1 MPIDEYDLAVIG
13 GGLAGKVA
21 ALRAAELGG
30 RTVLVEAGPRDK
42 YPANSRYT
50 GGVFHIAFQDI
61 HADPEELIKAVLRAT
76 GGFADKQLAAALA
89 ETAGR
94 AMDWLGDHGARIGLG
109 GDLGFMRNMLEP
121 YSLREPG
128 FPNHWPDKGADR
140 LLDELERRILDN
152 GGTVIWDTRA
162 RRLVMDGR
170 RCVGVEV
177 TGQDGAPRTIMAS
190 SVLLADGGFQGN
202 PDLVRRYISPKP
214 EALCTR
220 GAGTGLGDGLQMAEE
235 AGAALAALDRFYG
248 HVQCAEAVDNNLLWP
263 YPILDIVASAA
274 VVVGPDGRR
283 FTDEGLGGVS
293 LANAIA
299 RLEDPLSSF
308 VVMDEHIW
316 DTLGRDFLLP
326 PNPTIEERGAKVIRA
341 RSVAELA
348 AVTGLHAQNLAMTL
362 EQHNAAISS
371 GDAGCLDI
379 PRTGSG
385 STLGR
390 APSPI
395 STHSL
400 VAIRLAAGITYT
412 MGGIVTDPDGQVVH
426 RDGDTMFGLY
436 AAGATTAGL
445 EGGPVSGYV
454 GGLAKALVF
463 GLRAAEHA
471 AAGASEPSTFA
482 VATGK

>member
-1 MPIDEYDLAVIG
+1 MEQYDLAVVG

-21 ALRAAELGG
+21 ALRAAALGG
-30 RTVLVEAGPRDK
+30 RTILIEAGPRNK

-61 HADPEELIKAVLRAT
+61 YSEPEELAKAIVKAT
-76 GGFADKQLAAALA
+76 DGFADTRLASALT
-89 ETAGR
+89 ETARR
-94 AMDWLGDHGARIGLG
+94 AMDWLGEHGACIGVG
-109 GDLGFMRNMLEP
+109 GDLGFMQNMLHP

-128 FPNHWPDKGADR
+128 FPEHWPDKGADR
-140 LLDELERRILDN
+140 LLDELERQILEKA
-152 GGTVIWDTRA
+152 GTVVWDTRA
-162 RRLVMDGR
+162 KRLVMDNR
-170 RCVGVEV
+170 RCVGVDV
-177 TGQDGAPRTIMAS
+177 VGRDGGLQTIMAS

-202 PDLVRRYISPKP
+202 PNLVKRYISPNP
-214 EALCTR
+214 AALCTR
-220 GAGTGLGDGLQMAEE
+220 GAGTGLGDGMQMAEA
-235 AGAALAALDRFYG
+235 AGAALAHLDRFYG
-248 HVQCAEAVDNNLLWP
+248 HVQCAEAVDNDLLWP

-308 VVMDEHIW
+308 VVMDDHIW

-341 RSVAELA
+341 ASVAELA
-348 AVTGLHAQNLAMTL
+348 AATGLPTQELTLTL
-362 EQHNAAISS
+362 EQHNAAIDS

-385 STLGR
+385 STLGS

-395 STHSL
+395 STDSL

-412 MGGIVTDPDGQVVH
+412 MGGIMTDADGRAEH
-426 RDGDTMFGLY
+426 RDGGTIPGLY

-454 GGLAKALVF
+454 GGLAKALIF
-463 GLRAAEHA
+463 GIRAAEHA
-471 AAGASEPSTFA
+471 VARTMQSPSLAHAA
-482 VATGK
+482 KN